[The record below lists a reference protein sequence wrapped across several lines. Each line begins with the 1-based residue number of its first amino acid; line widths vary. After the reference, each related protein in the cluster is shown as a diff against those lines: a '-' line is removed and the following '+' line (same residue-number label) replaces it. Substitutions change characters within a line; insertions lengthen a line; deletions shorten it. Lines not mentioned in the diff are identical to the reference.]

1 MVVSTGALFSR
12 RCNALLL
19 RLLLFDSLILAV
31 VARGSTSKTEFAH
44 CHGQPG
50 KKINEGMVESVY

>member
-31 VARGSTSKTEFAH
+31 VARGSTSKTEFG
-44 CHGQPG
+44 HGQSG